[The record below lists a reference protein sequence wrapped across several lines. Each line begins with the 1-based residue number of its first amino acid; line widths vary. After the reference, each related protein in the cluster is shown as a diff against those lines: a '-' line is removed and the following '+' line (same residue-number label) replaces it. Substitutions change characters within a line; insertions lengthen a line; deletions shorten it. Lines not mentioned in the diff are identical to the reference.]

1 MDPRSHRRMVR
12 KRRMMG
18 VLANI
23 NSFYFDNT
31 RLILQI
37 FLKHGLFYKLT
48 QITKTPLYTI
58 LNPNLIFVVHFRIM
72 LHVRSSESTKA
83 NAMKISRRT
92 NSDFDACNNS
102 YVLVWHHQIPKSQN
116 KKICHIQQIRYASIR
131 SRAKIF

>member
-1 MDPRSHRRMVR
+1 MVR

-48 QITKTPLYTI
+48 QITKTLYS
-58 LNPNLIFVVHFRIM
+58 LIFKLNF
-72 LHVRSSESTKA
+72 LLST
-83 NAMKISRRT
+83 
-92 NSDFDACNNS
+92 S
-102 YVLVWHHQIPKSQN
+102 Y
-116 KKICHIQQIRYASIR
+116 
-131 SRAKIF
+131 